1 MKKKEIQ
8 MSRMWTYFVDATA
21 EIIEEEGMDKITIRK
36 VADRAGYN
44 SATIYNYF
52 TELSHL
58 VFFAS
63 MKFLKTYTEEVA
75 LYMEKGKTPIEKYL
89 LAWEC
94 FCKHS
99 FKSPQIFHAIFIMDL
114 GEHPEALLEE
124 YYKLYPNDLINIPDE
139 LKPILFERNMDK
151 RGLSLLQAA
160 ASEGQIKIENIDGIN
175 ELTNLIWQGMLSNI
189 LNNRTHYNL
198 EEAEKITMNYINE
211 VVRNHQLFH
220 FQKSNLKM

>member
-21 EIIEEEGMDKITIRK
+21 EIIEEEGIDKITIRK
-36 VADRAGYN
+36 VAERAGYN

-52 TELSHL
+52 SELSHL

-75 LYMEKGKTPIEKYL
+75 IYMEKGNTPIEKYL
-89 LAWEC
+89 LAWQC

-99 FKSPQIFHAIFIMDL
+99 FKAPQIFHAIFIMDL
-114 GEHPEALLEE
+114 GEHPEDLLEE
-124 YYKLYPNDLINIPDE
+124 YYKLYPNDLINIPEE

-151 RGLSLLQAA
+151 RGLGLLQAA
-160 ASEGQIKIENIDGIN
+160 ASEGQIKVENIDGIN

-211 VVRNHQLFH
+211 VVRNHQLFT
-220 FQKSNLKM
+220 FQKSNFEM

>member
-8 MSRMWTYFVDATA
+8 MSRMWKYFVDATA
-21 EIIEEEGMDKITIRK
+21 EIIEEEGIDKITIRK

-58 VFFAS
+58 IFFAS
-63 MKFLKTYTEEVA
+63 MKFLKTYTDEVA
-75 LYMEKGKTPIEKYL
+75 VYMEKGKSPIDKYL

-114 GEHPEALLEE
+114 GEHPEDLLTE
-124 YYKLYPNDLINIPDE
+124 YYKLYPNDLINIPE
-139 LKPILFERNMDK
+139 GLKPILFERNMNK
-151 RGLSLLQAA
+151 RGLTLLQAA
-160 ASEGQIKIENIDGIN
+160 ASEGNIKEENINAIN
-175 ELTNLIWQGMLSNI
+175 ELTILIWQGMLSNI
-189 LNNRTHYNL
+189 LNNRTHL
-198 EEAEKITMNYINE
+198 DIEAAEKITMNYINE
-211 VVRNHQLFH
+211 IVRNQHLFD
-220 FQKSNLKM
+220 FQKPFLG